1 MWVIATHNEIEPQKI
16 FVFCDGAAS
25 WTNANAMPEKEF
37 LEIEPQNILEKE
49 YLKIIQVFRIQIL
62 KILGK

>member
-1 MWVIATHNEIEPQKI
+1 
-16 FVFCDGAAS
+16 
-25 WTNANAMPEKEF
+25 MPEKVF